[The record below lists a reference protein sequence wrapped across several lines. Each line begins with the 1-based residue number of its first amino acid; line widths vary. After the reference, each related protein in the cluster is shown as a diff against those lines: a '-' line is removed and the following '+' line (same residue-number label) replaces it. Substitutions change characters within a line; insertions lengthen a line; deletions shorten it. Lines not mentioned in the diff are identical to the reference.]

1 MRKFLIVI
9 FAAFIAMLFPLTA
22 MADDSALFS
31 ACNSQTQN
39 SPVCRSQGT
48 KTNPVNHI
56 IKVATDIVALV
67 TGLAAVII
75 IIVGGLTMVTSAGN
89 AEAVAN
95 SRKRITYAI
104 VGLAIVSLAWVI
116 ISFTIDRLIKT

>member
-31 ACNSQTQN
+31 ACNSQTQS
-39 SPVCRSQGT
+39 SPVCHSQGT

-67 TGLAAVII
+67 TGLVAVII